1 MTGMLKIKLL
11 EHIELY
17 CKKLNLEISNEDIK
31 SDFDDFTLRI
41 SAPEDLCALSQ
52 VFLLLKRM
60 NDASRNLWE
69 FTKSELCLPE
79 YIYSAFNEY
88 GVELDTTLK
97 ESFNRSTYKNGWC
110 NEIPFYVLLIKSYE
124 YKQDPKSLNLLAN
137 FIGNYFK
144 VIDTLTDPELATS
157 SSTREAEVCNK
168 FRLLMRKSNIA
179 FEPDKDKILT
189 DYLEPSSS
197 IASRLESIT
206 NKDIYTSSVSD
217 RAYLNTLIHF
227 YRNDWQPAR
236 QYKHGSRQ
244 IDSIVKWYKK
254 PNTLPITGAIDDLSV
269 LIPSRAFLSDTEG
282 LNLDDSEVQ
291 MPFVIDNNESN
302 TARDKTD
309 HQSIEMVFSPA
320 SKKKKQIDV
329 TRNVHRAHNIAYQDT
344 RLLKASELGLLFDTL
359 TKYGRSD
366 KNIELA
372 ILCWLMF
379 LLGKTFNE
387 IKSLQVFNKIDEKT
401 RGLFLDENARGWWYF
416 PITQTAKP
424 SIKKVGLIKTANGV
438 FTACPTFLTDL
449 IIKYL
454 NGRKE
459 GLIINVDNFA
469 ALESSIAK
477 KLKKISDKSYSGRI
491 SISSISNFIGN
502 YINATGVID
511 PIYIDFSY
519 DVKMYSTRVSRSY
532 SNIDDVT
539 RCERIFEFWQEAES
553 DYYDYCKEKFPI
565 KLFEL
570 KCFDKQNRRFGS
582 KFTPEDMTVKA
593 LIAALA
599 LEVEN
604 AKLNSFKQ
612 LDAILKYHNAFTVYT
627 AWMLM
632 FGTGYRA
639 VWNPLPTF
647 SLYFPS
653 LNLMGISDKDDSDF
667 THSRL
672 VCLPSILNEQ
682 VTAYQEHLSCLRGL
696 IRVLEPKLCQSID
709 GYLDATSKTL
719 GLDYKE
725 SCQWFKLIRNSRIN
739 HGPLFIFQRQRSGI
753 VTRGISPTE
762 LVLRLHA
769 EHDIPA
775 NAGRHWL
782 KSSLLYNKVNSEL
795 VNFQMGHWQSGEVPL
810 ADYSALN
817 YIDAVNELLP
827 ILDKLFK
834 EVGWQ
839 TLKSDLI

>member
-1 MTGMLKIKLL
+1 MTGTLKVKLL

-17 CKKLNLEISNEDIK
+17 CKGVNLEISIEDIK
-31 SDFDDFTLRI
+31 SDFDDFTSRI
-41 SAPEDLCALSQ
+41 SAPEDLSGLSQ

-60 NDASRNLWE
+60 NDASQKLWE

-79 YIYSAFNEY
+79 YIYYAFNEY
-88 GVELDTTLK
+88 GVELDASSR

-124 YKQDPKSLNLLAN
+124 YKQDSKSLNLLAN

-144 VIDTLTDPELATS
+144 TIHTLIDPELATS

-168 FRLLMRKSNIA
+168 FRLLMKKSNIA

-189 DYLEPSSS
+189 NYLDSASS
-197 IASRLESIT
+197 IASKLESII
-206 NKDIYTSSVSD
+206 NNDIYTNNVTD
-217 RAYLNTLIHF
+217 RGYLNTLIHF
-227 YRNDWQPAR
+227 YKNDWQPAR
-236 QYKHGSRQ
+236 LYKRGGRYRGS
-244 IDSIVKWYKK
+244 IAKWYKK
-254 PNTLPITGAIDDLSV
+254 PNTLPITGAVDNLSV
-269 LIPSRAFLSDTEG
+269 LIPSLNFLSDTEG
-282 LNLDDSEVQ
+282 LNPEDSEVQ

-302 TARDKTD
+302 TERDKTD
-309 HQSIEMVFSPA
+309 HQSIEMIFSPA
-320 SKKKKQIDV
+320 SKKKKQIDI

-344 RLLKASELGLLFDTL
+344 RLLKAPELGLLFDTL
-359 TKYGRSD
+359 NKYGRSD

-372 ILCWLMF
+372 ILGWLMF
-379 LLGKTFNE
+379 LLGKTLHE
-387 IKSLQVFNKIDEKT
+387 IENLQIFNKIDDKT
-401 RGLFLDENARGWWYF
+401 RGLFLDGNGRGWWYF

-424 SIKKVGLIKTANGV
+424 TIKKVGLIKTANGV

-454 NGRKE
+454 KGRKE
-459 GLIINVDNFA
+459 GLLINVDNFA
-469 ALESSIAK
+469 ALESSLAK
-477 KLKKISDKSYSGRI
+477 KLKKVSDRAYSGRL
-491 SISSISNFIGN
+491 SINSISNFIGN

-539 RCERIFEFWQEAES
+539 RCERLFEFWQEVES

-570 KCFDKQNRRFGS
+570 VCFDKRNRMLGS
-582 KFTPEDMTVKA
+582 KFTPENMTVKS
-593 LIAALA
+593 LIAALV
-599 LEVEN
+599 LEVKN
-604 AKLNSFKQ
+604 TKLNSLKQ
-612 LDAILKYHNAFTVYT
+612 LDVILKYHNAFTVYT

-647 SLYFPS
+647 SLYFPT

-672 VCLPSILNEQ
+672 VCLPSILNAQ
-682 VTAYQEHLSCLRGL
+682 ITAYQEHLSCLRGL
-696 IRVLEPKLCQSID
+696 IRVLKPKLCQSID
-709 GYLDATSKTL
+709 DFLNAASKSL
-719 GLDYKE
+719 NLDYKE

-739 HGPLFIFQRQRSGI
+739 HGPLFIFQRQRAGI
-753 VTRGISPTE
+753 VTKGISPTE
-762 LVLRLHA
+762 LVLRLPK
-769 EHDIPA
+769 EHKIPA

-782 KSSLLYNKVNSEL
+782 KSNLLYNNVNSEL
-795 VNFQMGHWQSGEVPL
+795 INFQMGHWQSGEVPL
-810 ADYSALN
+810 ADYSTLN
-817 YIDAVNELLP
+817 YIDSVNELLP

-834 EVGWQ
+834 GVGWQ